1 MTGLSMAAS
10 RALAEQFPWGQYQ
23 TFVDVGT
30 AQGGLPVQLALAH
43 GHLSGGGFD
52 MPPVRPIFEA
62 YVRSYGLH
70 DRLRFYPGDFFTDPL
85 PAADVLIMGQILH
98 GWNLEEKHLLL
109 DKAYAALPSG
119 GALIVL
125 DTLIDEERREN
136 VFGLLMSLNMLIE
149 SPGGFEY
156 TGTDCVGWMQET
168 GFRQTRVE
176 HVSGP
181 HSVVIGIK

>member
-1 MTGLSMAAS
+1 
-10 RALAEQFPWGQYQ
+10 
-23 TFVDVGT
+23 
-30 AQGGLPVQLALAH
+30 
-43 GHLSGGGFD
+43 

-70 DRLRFYPGDFFTDPL
+70 DRLHFYPGDFFTDPL
-85 PAADVLIMGQILH
+85 PAADVLIMGHILH
-98 GWNLEEKHLLL
+98 GWGLEEKHLLL
-109 DKAYAALPSG
+109 AKAYASLPSG

-156 TGTDCVGWMQET
+156 TGTDCVGWMRET